1 MTYLWKGEWITIP
14 ESYGRARSGSN
25 DSAFVLPHNAV
36 RGRIGLS
43 ERSRSPARG
52 FEMDC
57 TTVRSLLRSTQ
68 AYCSE
73 LCEKETLEY
82 GIAYYCRRFAALPE
96 ANQFRE
102 VLIDDRS
109 RIQEAFE
116 QAEAWFQ
123 RRGLFCHRWA
133 PVEGRATTELSDFL
147 TQQGFM
153 VRRSAAMA
161 LARWVEQDTPEQVRI
176 LPARA
181 MREAYRGTF
190 IHAHAPGSPATRE
203 LLAEASLERL
213 DDPQL
218 DMVVT
223 LWDKQPVGRCGLY
236 QVGDIARVMSLSV
249 LPAFA
254 GRGVEQA
261 LLAHVL
267 ALARRLTM
275 RHIFVQVDETDA
287 PRRILLEEA
296 GFVADGEIV
305 EFERDRPGSL
315 GVGP

>member
-1 MTYLWKGEWITIP
+1 
-14 ESYGRARSGSN
+14 
-25 DSAFVLPHNAV
+25 
-36 RGRIGLS
+36 
-43 ERSRSPARG
+43 
-52 FEMDC
+52 MDR
-57 TTVRSLLRSTQ
+57 TTVGSLLRSIQ

-73 LCEKETLEY
+73 LCERETLDC

-102 VLIDDRS
+102 VLIEDCS

-116 QAEAWFQ
+116 QAEAWFE

-133 PVEGRATTELSDFL
+133 PAVGGATTELTDFL
-147 TQQGFM
+147 TQRGFT
-153 VRRSAAMA
+153 VRRSTAMA

-190 IHAHAPGSPATRE
+190 ICAPAPGSPRARE

-218 DMVVT
+218 DMVVA

-236 QVGDIARVMSLSV
+236 QVGDVARVMSVSV

-254 GRGVEQA
+254 GRGAEQA
-261 LLAHVL
+261 LLTHVL
-267 ALARRLTM
+267 ALAKRLTM
-275 RHIFVQVDETDA
+275 RDILVQVDETDA
-287 PRRILLEEA
+287 PTRILLEEA
-296 GFVADGEIV
+296 GFVPDGEIV
-305 EFERDRPGSL
+305 EFERDPPGSL